1 MFPSITFFFDVVFR
15 KSPLPPPAHCQFGEL
30 LGKFFPFISRNVL
43 FYLSHLCV
51 CTLALWQ
58 LICNSRKWSSY
69 MTLEITQHL
78 CTKSRQKSQTPTCT
92 SLMLKVPTRNSS
104 TSTFLVCINVECR
117 YFVAKIKIKQLEMT
131 AAAGCNFWRSTNNQG
146 IDIFIRL
153 IRHTRTMTFHISS
166 AHVCISLSS
175 VSVERG
181 AIYNTCSLLR

>member
-1 MFPSITFFFDVVFR
+1 MCLHQRPHGSWQYKSGLLTYFQSKNRGQSPKVTTLYILCKYTGERGAYFAADKMMFPSITFFFDVVFR

-92 SLMLKVPTRNSS
+92 SLMLKVPT
-104 TSTFLVCINVECR
+104 
-117 YFVAKIKIKQLEMT
+117 
-131 AAAGCNFWRSTNNQG
+131 
-146 IDIFIRL
+146 
-153 IRHTRTMTFHISS
+153 
-166 AHVCISLSS
+166 
-175 VSVERG
+175 
-181 AIYNTCSLLR
+181 NT